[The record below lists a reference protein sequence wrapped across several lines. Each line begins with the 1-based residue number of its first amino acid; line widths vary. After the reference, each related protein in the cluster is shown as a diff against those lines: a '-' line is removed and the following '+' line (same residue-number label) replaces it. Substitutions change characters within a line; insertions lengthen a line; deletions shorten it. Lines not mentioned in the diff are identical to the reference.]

1 MNVQYLGQNPTVRWT
16 KLLWIDVLWQKK
28 NKTSKVTEIILRIEH
43 ARETCVTV

>member
-16 KLLWIDVLWQKK
+16 KLLWIDVLWQK